1 MKDKFVISETTI
13 TIHAANE
20 TWLWEKGVNI
30 LPLGQQ
36 SNDGR
41 HKYRVSDV
49 SKKNNGNASL
59 QSMCKYSFSVPA
71 KHEMEVEIE
80 KIVKAQN
87 EAQSAAEIADREEQ
101 IAHNKASRT
110 TSSRRRTRRN
120 TSRKWKLNSR
130 RSVTTSSLSWTRTS
144 SAQEIILF
152 ERVDHEQVAE
162 KRQTASQTK
171 NDTNLAKQSDVSKN
185 TQHNVRLLLCKSN
198 R

>member
-1 MKDKFVISETTI
+1 MLRRILK
-13 TIHAANE
+13 NE
-20 TWLWEKGVNI
+20 
-30 LPLGQQ
+30 
-36 SNDGR
+36 
-41 HKYRVSDV
+41 
-49 SKKNNGNASL
+49 
-59 QSMCKYSFSVPA
+59 

-198 R
+198 RLL